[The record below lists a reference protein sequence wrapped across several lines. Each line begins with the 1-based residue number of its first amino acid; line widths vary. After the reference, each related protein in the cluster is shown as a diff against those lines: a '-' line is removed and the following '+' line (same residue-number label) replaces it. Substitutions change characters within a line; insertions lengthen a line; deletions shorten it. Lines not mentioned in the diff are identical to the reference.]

1 MTDNGTSLP
10 RAMVAQLCGYST
22 EIMSKTTLS
31 NALCLSGA
39 GWFSSSGF
47 DTACVHSRLHERWLA
62 KDSWCRHTYI
72 YRKCPASALSIPL
85 STTALSFSAGKTS
98 NRYSGLFFFKY
109 AMSMKD
115 IPRVQKLKI
124 NMSLAKS
131 KLGFRDRSSS
141 FIFRISSITIH
152 LFTVLSMPQ

>member
-1 MTDNGTSLP
+1 
-10 RAMVAQLCGYST
+10 
-22 EIMSKTTLS
+22 MSKTTLS

-47 DTACVHSRLHERWLA
+47 NTACVHSRLHERWLA

-98 NRYSGLFFFKY
+98 NRYSGLFFFQVRHVDEGHSACAKTEDKHV
-109 AMSMKD
+109 SGKIQVG
-115 IPRVQKLKI
+115 IPWQIQFFYLSYLVNHDTSFHSLIHAAI
-124 NMSLAKS
+124 NMPERRLKKFDSQ
-131 KLGFRDRSSS
+131 
-141 FIFRISSITIH
+141 TCH
-152 LFTVLSMPQ
+152 QM